1 MSRLPE
7 PLTLIANLEHYEPW
21 NAVEIDH
28 HQAVLNLLYAHP
40 AAFDRQCYEPGHIT
54 ASTWI
59 LAEDTGQVALIY
71 HRAAQRWLQPGG
83 HAEAG
88 EYDGLSTALR
98 EAQEELGLEIE
109 RSRARLFDLDVH
121 DIPATAAQPKHQHF
135 DLCYL
140 CWVTHQPLSSGSD
153 AADARWFTMAEL
165 EAVGLTESMKRLLD
179 KRSQGLK
186 SV

>member
-1 MSRLPE
+1 MSRSPE
-7 PLTLIANLEHYEPW
+7 PLTLIATLEKYEPW
-21 NAVEIDH
+21 NALESAH
-28 HQAVLNLLYAHP
+28 HQAILSLLHTHP
-40 AAFDRQCYEPGHIT
+40 APFDRQCYEPGHIT

-83 HAEAG
+83 HPEAG
-88 EYDGLSTALR
+88 EWDGLSTALR
-98 EAQEELGLEIE
+98 EAKEELGLEIE

-121 DIPATAAQPKHQHF
+121 YIPATATQLKHQHF

-140 CWVTHQPLSSGSD
+140 CCVTHQPLCSGSD

-165 EAVGLTESMKRLLD
+165 ESIGLMENMKRLLD
-179 KRSQGLK
+179 KRSQDLK